1 MQTIQNEELRVVVSP
16 VGAQM
21 QNLTDVKTGREYL
34 WQGDERYWKERNPIL
49 FPIVGGMWNGVTR
62 VDG

>member
-21 QNLTDVKTGREYL
+21 QNLTDVKTGR
-34 WQGDERYWKERNPIL
+34 
-49 FPIVGGMWNGVTR
+49 
-62 VDG
+62 